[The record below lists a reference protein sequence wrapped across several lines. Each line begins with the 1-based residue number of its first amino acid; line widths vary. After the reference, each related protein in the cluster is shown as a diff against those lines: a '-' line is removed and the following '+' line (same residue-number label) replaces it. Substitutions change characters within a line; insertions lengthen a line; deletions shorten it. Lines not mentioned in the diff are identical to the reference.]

1 MKIVRLWSTLAL
13 LACLVA
19 ACSPKQASEAPD
31 MAFAP
36 YIQAYSGGIVPETG
50 PVRIELAQAVPYE
63 LQAEDVFSFSPRVKG
78 SVRWT
83 SPTSVEFIPDE
94 GALKSGD
101 TYQCKFALGQVLN
114 LSDSKLA
121 QFSFPVTVARKQ
133 AMIDIQKLTIGEDG
147 SAVVSGSIRL
157 SMALPP
163 DAVQEMIQAD
173 CGGTPVKVTVGEGG
187 SVLPFETE
195 AIQRPAKE
203 QTLTIRMQGSG
214 FAEVRPMAVTIPA
227 EGNFRVLYARR
238 LKGADPCVEVA
249 FSEAL
254 SPKAGLAGLIGIE
267 GLTRQQV
274 DIKDNIARITFE
286 DPGSR
291 NDLIVYISGQVRTA
305 GGVYLGEDHRYSL
318 APDELKPQVEIPLE
332 GNILPDK
339 KELVLPLRAVNLTA
353 VDIKVVQIF
362 QDNVLMFL
370 QENDLAGND
379 EIRRAGR
386 LVYSKQF
393 RLDTDPTRNLH
404 EWNEWGIDL
413 SNLFKREV
421 GAIYRVRV
429 TFKKEYSLYGK
440 PLPEGGA
447 LTKLS
452 DGTPSQEELDEWDEP
467 YSYYWES
474 FYDWSEY
481 DWEESDNPDHASYY
495 MDSDRFP
502 YVNVMSSSLGVI
514 AKYASA
520 DKVWVTVNDIISAKP
535 ASGVAVEVYDFQLQR
550 LATGKTDSQ
559 GLVELGVDH
568 KPFLVVARRGDEA
581 SYLRLISGR
590 ENSLSRFEVGGAV
603 LNRGIKGFV
612 YGERGV
618 WRPGDTLHVTLLVAD
633 RKGSL
638 PQGHPAVMELYCPEG
653 QFYTRKVEAGK
664 DGFYTFHI
672 PTSATDPTGYWNAYF
687 KVGGTAVH
695 KALHV
700 ETVKPNRLKVQLT
713 PSVPVLKAGVNSQAT
728 VSANWLTGP
737 AAAGLK
743 AHAEMTL
750 SNTGAPFKGFEGYVF
765 RNPACSFSSSEHTL
779 FETRLDAEGK
789 SRINLS
795 LPAAEEAPGMLTA
808 FIVTSVEED
817 GGDESFTTMTM
828 PYSPYKAY
836 VGVKFPEGEYL
847 ETGKDHTIKVAVVD
861 PEGKRVVGDPLS
873 YTVYHISWSWWWNN
887 SGESLD
893 SYVNGSSP
901 DIVASGALTSGN
913 ADATFTLRAENEQ
926 WGRYLVLVHDN
937 KSGHTAGKLVTLDWS
952 DYRGRAQRRD
962 PDALNMLTFSLDKRS
977 YQVGDKVVVYI
988 PASSE
993 GQALVSLENAAGV
1006 LSQAWVSTSA
1016 DKESQYSFTVTPEMA
1031 PNFYVHISLVQ
1042 PYGNVAN
1049 DLPIRLYGVER
1060 VEVENPDSHLEP
1072 QIKMADTVAPEEP
1085 FTVQVSEK
1093 SGKPMT
1099 YTLAI
1104 VDEGLLDIT
1113 AFKTPD
1119 PWAAMYKNE
1128 ALGVKTWDLYDQIIG
1143 AYGARFSSMLG
1154 IGGDEAGVKNARRD
1168 NRFNPVVAFMG
1179 PFTLQKGTASHEVKL
1194 PMYVGSVRVMVV
1206 AGHAPA
1212 YGSAEKTVT
1221 VKAPLMVVPTLP
1233 RVLADGEKVTLPV
1246 NVFAMEDNIRSASV
1260 SIKVEG
1266 PARVEGADSESLSFE
1281 KAGDKMARFQLVAT
1295 GEGTA
1300 KVTVTATGSGHK
1312 AYETV
1317 FLPINP
1323 ANPETVQ
1330 LTHQTLQKGKS
1341 AVLQAKGKAT
1351 LELAGFP
1358 AVDAAGIYKS
1368 MKNYPYNC
1376 TEQMAAKGLSLL
1388 NLIPLLGEEEAADVK
1403 ALIPGIVK
1411 ELYARQSKDGGFVLW
1426 PGSKHSDSWVSSM
1439 AGAFLAQARDKG
1451 FEVSRS
1457 VLRSWEDYQKSLSKA
1472 FRLAGNAA
1480 FSDID
1485 EAFRLYSLALAG
1497 EAQTGA
1503 MNRMKESPELD
1514 NRVKW
1519 MLAAAYAVAGKPQVA
1534 KELTAASSAEF
1545 EEYST
1550 PVYYGSSLRDRA
1562 IALEVLVLTDQMAAA
1577 MPMANAVAERFNGG
1591 SWWSTQEAAFA
1602 SVAMGKLYDKVG
1614 NQPFSVQVGSESISS
1629 PKSLY
1634 TMPVSGEVK
1643 VQNTSDNILYATL
1656 VDVFRAPA
1664 GTKVPERASGLKLS
1678 VAYTTPSGSP
1688 VNAAK
1693 LRQGTEFVATVTV
1706 TNTGAD
1712 YVENLALSERI
1723 PSGWEIQNERLRGG
1737 VDNSSSAYKDIR
1749 DDRCDW
1755 FFGLGRGESKR
1766 FVLKLRAA
1774 YEGEFVLPAITCEA
1788 MYDHHI
1794 AANTASGIALVI
1806 R

>member
-1 MKIVRLWSTLAL
+1 MKTFRLWSTFAL
-13 LACLVA
+13 LAVLAA
-19 ACSPKQASEAPD
+19 ACSTKQASDAPD

-36 YIQAYSGGIVPETG
+36 YIQAYSGGLVPESG

-94 GALKSGD
+94 GALKGGE
-101 TYQCKFALGQVLN
+101 TYKCKFAIGQVLS
-114 LSDSKLA
+114 LADSKLSH
-121 QFSFPVTVARKQ
+121 FSFPVTVAKKQ
-133 AMIDIQKLTIGEDG
+133 AMIELDKLFIGDDG
-147 SAVVSGSIRL
+147 KAVTSGTIRL
-157 SMALPP
+157 SQALPP
-163 DAVQEMIQAD
+163 DAVQEMISAECD
-173 CGGTPVKVTVGEGG
+173 GNSVPVTVGEGG
-187 SVLPFETE
+187 SSLPVEIGPIDRSSSDKQLVLT
-195 AIQRPAKE
+195 
-203 QTLTIRMQGSG
+203 MQGPGLSPVSY
-214 FAEVRPMAVTIPA
+214 AATIPA
-227 EGNFRVLYARR
+227 KGPFRVLYTYRH
-238 LKGADPCVEVA
+238 KGADPYVEVA
-249 FSEAL
+249 FTEPL
-254 SPKAGLAGLIGIE
+254 NPKAGQAGLIELEGII
-267 GLTRQQV
+267 RQQV
-274 DIKDNIARITFE
+274 DVKGNIARITFE
-286 DPGSR
+286 DPGTKELVLNVRS
-291 NDLIVYISGQVRTA
+291 QVRSSSD
-305 GGVYLGEDHRYSL
+305 VYLGEDFRYRFT
-318 APDELKPQVEIPLE
+318 PDELKPAVEIPLK
-332 GNILPDK
+332 GTILPDR
-339 KELVLPLRAVNLTA
+339 KELVLPLRAVNLAA

-370 QENDLAGND
+370 QDNDLQGND
-379 EIRRAGR
+379 QIRRSGR
-386 LVYSKQF
+386 LVYSKQI
-393 RLDTDPTRNLH
+393 RLDTDPSKDLH
-404 EWNEWGIDL
+404 QWNEWGIDL
-413 SNLFKREV
+413 SNMFKREA

-429 TFKKEYSLYGK
+429 SFKKEYSLYGK

-447 LTKLS
+447 LTTLS
-452 DGTPSQEELDEWDEP
+452 DGTPSEEEASEWDNP
-467 YSYYWES
+467 YPYYWES

-481 DWEESDNPDHASYY
+481 DWEESDNPDHPSYY

-520 DKVWVTVNDIISAKP
+520 DKLWVAVSDIISAKP
-535 ASGVAVEVYDFQLQR
+535 ASGIALEVYDFQLQR
-550 LATGKTDSQ
+550 AGSGKTDGQ
-559 GLVELGVDH
+559 GLAEIPVSH
-568 KPFLVVARRGDEA
+568 KPFVLVARKGEEV
-581 SYLRLISGR
+581 SYLRLTPAA
-590 ENSLSRFEVGGAV
+590 ENSLSRFDVGGEV

-618 WRPGDTLHVTLLVAD
+618 WRPGDTLHVTFLVQD
-633 RKGSL
+633 RKGAL

-664 DGFYTFHI
+664 DGFYTFHV

-695 KALHV
+695 KALHI

-713 PSVPVLKAGVNSQAT
+713 PSSQILKAGTANQAT

-737 AAAGLK
+737 AAGGLK

-750 SNTGAPFKGFEGYVF
+750 SNTAAPFKGFEGYVF
-765 RNPACSFSSSEHTL
+765 RNPACSFQSSEHTL

-789 SRINLS
+789 SRVNLS
-795 LPAAEEAPGMLTA
+795 MPAASAAPGMLTA

-828 PYSPYKAY
+828 PYSPYSAY
-836 VGVKFPEGEYL
+836 VGVKFPEEGYYL

-861 PEGKRVVGDPLS
+861 PDGKRVVGDPLT
-873 YTVYHISWSWWWNN
+873 YTVYHISWSWWWNHRN
-887 SGESLD
+887 SSLE
-893 SYVNGSSP
+893 SYVNSTSP
-901 DIVASGALTSGN
+901 DIVASGALTSGST
-913 ADATFTLRAENEQ
+913 DATFTIRAENEQ
-926 WGRYLVLVHDN
+926 WGRYLVLVQDR
-937 KSGHTAGKLVTLDWS
+937 KSGHTAGKLITMDWS

-962 PDALNMLTFSLDKRS
+962 PDALNMLTFSLDKHS
-977 YQVGDKVVVYI
+977 YKVGDKVIVFI
-988 PASSE
+988 PASNQ

-1006 LSQAWVSTSA
+1006 LSQAWVPTSA
-1016 DKESQYSFTVTPEMA
+1016 EKESQYTFTVTPEMA

-1060 VEVENPDSHLEP
+1060 VEVENPESHLEP
-1072 QIKMADTVAPEEP
+1072 VIKMADTVAPEEP

-1113 AFKTPD
+1113 SFKTPD
-1119 PWAAMYKNE
+1119 PWTAMYRNE
-1128 ALGVKTWDLYDQIIG
+1128 ALGVKTWDLYDQVIG
-1143 AYGARFSSMLG
+1143 TFGSRFSSMLG
-1154 IGGDEAGVKNARRD
+1154 IGGDEANAKNGRRD
-1168 NRFNPVVAFMG
+1168 NRFNPVVVFMG
-1179 PFTLQKGTASHEVKL
+1179 PYTLQKGTASHQVKL

-1212 YGSAEKTVT
+1212 YGNAEKTVT

-1246 NVFAMEDNIRSASV
+1246 NVFAMEDDIRSANV
-1260 SIKVEG
+1260 SIQVEG
-1266 PARVEGADSESLSFE
+1266 PARVEGEASQSLAFE
-1281 KAGDKMARFQLVAT
+1281 KAGDKMARFQLAAT
-1295 GEGTA
+1295 GEGVA

-1317 FLPINP
+1317 YLPVNP

-1330 LTHQTLQKGKS
+1330 ITHQTIQKGKS
-1341 AVLQAKGKAT
+1341 AILTAQGKAT

-1358 AVDAAGIYKS
+1358 AVDASGIYRQ
-1368 MKNYPYNC
+1368 MKNYPYSC
-1376 TEQMAAKGLSLL
+1376 TEQIAAKGLSLL
-1388 NLIPLLGEEEAADVK
+1388 SLIPLLNDEQAADVK
-1403 ALIPGIVK
+1403 TLIPGLVK
-1411 ELYARQSKDGGFVLW
+1411 DLYSRQAKDGGFVMW
-1426 PGSKHSDSWVSSM
+1426 PGSKYSDSWVSSM
-1439 AGAFLAQARDKG
+1439 AGTFLTQAREKG

-1457 VLRSWEDYQKSLSKA
+1457 VIRSWVDYQKSLSKA

-1519 MLAAAYAVAGKPQVA
+1519 MLASAYAVSGKPQVA
-1534 KELTAASSAEF
+1534 KELTAVSSVEF
-1545 EEYST
+1545 ADYST
-1550 PVYYGSSLRDRA
+1550 PVYFGSSLRDRA
-1562 IALEVLVLTDQMAAA
+1562 VALEVLVLTDQMAAA
-1577 MPMANAVAERFNGG
+1577 LPMANEVADRFNGG
-1591 SWWSTQEAAFA
+1591 NWWSTQEAAFA
-1602 SVAMGKLYDKVG
+1602 SIAMAKLYEKVG
-1614 NQPFSVQVGSESISS
+1614 NEPLTAQIGSENISS

-1634 TMPVSGEVK
+1634 STPVSGEVK

-1664 GTKVPERASGLKLS
+1664 GTKVSERSSGLKLS
-1678 VAYTTPSGSP
+1678 VAYTTPSGAP
-1688 VNAAK
+1688 INAAK

-1706 TNTGAD
+1706 TNLAPEG
-1712 YVENLALSERI
+1712 VSNLALSERI

-1737 VDNSSSAYKDIR
+1737 VDNSSASYKDIR

-1755 FFGLGRGESKR
+1755 FFNLSQGESKR

-1788 MYDHHI
+1788 MYDNHI
-1794 AANTASGIALVI
+1794 AANTASGTALVI